1 MKEHTKC
8 IICEENKSD
17 RFIKVS
23 DRLSQN
29 LEYFELV
36 KCKCNFI
43 YLNPRPDSKE
53 IFTYYKSTNYNPHN
67 KFNNILW
74 TKIYKFVQ
82 SITLK
87 WKYNKIHN
95 FISHGRL
102 LDIGGGDG
110 EFAEYMVSQGWH
122 VVMQDKVSN
131 ISIDNNSYQFIQNLN
146 GISRK
151 QSFDV
156 ITLWHSLEHIH
167 NIKKLFDNINHFL
180 TNEGIL
186 LIAVPNIQAPE
197 RKRLGGNWAP
207 YDVPRHLYHFDP
219 DSLKRLCRKYN
230 FKILRKYSLFQDT
243 PYNILLSF
251 SKMTFLHIIK
261 FIFLSIISLFQIFVR
276 GPNHSSSFLVI
287 CKRN

>member
-36 KCKCNFI
+36 KCKCDFI

-53 IFTYYKSTNYNPHN
+53 IVTYYKSTNYNPHN
-67 KFNNILW
+67 KFSNTLW
-74 TKIYKFVQ
+74 TQIYKFVQ

-95 FISHGRL
+95 FISHRRL
-102 LDIGGGDG
+102 LDIGGGNG
-110 EFAEYMVSQGWH
+110 EFAKYMVSQGWH

-131 ISIDNNSYQFIQNLN
+131 ISSDNNSYQFIQNLN

-197 RKRLGGNWAP
+197 RKRLGG
-207 YDVPRHLYHFDP
+207 
-219 DSLKRLCRKYN
+219 KYWQLEN
-230 FKILRKYSLFQDT
+230 
-243 PYNILLSF
+243 
-251 SKMTFLHIIK
+251 
-261 FIFLSIISLFQIFVR
+261 
-276 GPNHSSSFLVI
+276 
-287 CKRN
+287 